1 MELQQLKYFQTVA
14 RLEHFTHAAEEL
26 YISQPSLSR
35 SMARLEEE
43 LGAPLFDREGRQVRL
58 NRLGRTFLRRVER
71 AFYELEEGQR
81 ELADLIGPERG
92 LVALAFL
99 HTVGTRLLPAL
110 LSAFRAEHAQIS
122 FRLYQNSAGVM
133 LSQLEEGE
141 IDLCITSP
149 LYDKPGLGWAHL
161 MTEEIFLAVPA
172 NHPLASRRSVHLR
185 EAADESFI
193 SLKPG
198 YALRNIS
205 DSLCRQAGFEPK
217 VAFEGEEIT
226 TARGL
231 VAAGLGVALV
241 PALAWQGVTDP
252 LPVRLHIEEPICQ
265 RTISLAWVEGR
276 YLSAAARLFR
286 DFVIEH
292 FPRIQAID
300 RY

>member
-14 RLEHFTHAAEEL
+14 RLQHFTRAAEEL

-35 SMARLEEE
+35 SIARLEEE

-58 NRLGRTFLRRVER
+58 NRLGQTFLKRVER
-71 AFYELEEGQR
+71 VFNELEVGQR
-81 ELADLIGPERG
+81 ELQDLIGPEKG
-92 LVALAFL
+92 LVAVAFL
-99 HTVGTRLLPAL
+99 HTVGVRLLPLL
-110 LSAFRAEHAQIS
+110 LSAFRAEHPNIS
-122 FRLYQNSAGVM
+122 FRLFQNSAGVM
-133 LSQLEEGE
+133 LNQLEEGE
-141 IDLCITSP
+141 IDLCISSP

-172 NHPLASRRSVHLR
+172 GHRLAHRKSVKLS
-185 EAADESFI
+185 EAADEYFI

-198 YALRNIS
+198 YALRNIA
-205 DSLCRQAGFEPK
+205 DGLCRQSGFEPK

-231 VAAGLGVALV
+231 VAAGLGVSLV
-241 PALAWQGVTDP
+241 PGLAWQGVTDP
-252 LPVRLHIEEPICQ
+252 LPVRLHIEEPVAQ
-265 RTISLAWVEGR
+265 RTISLAWVENR

-292 FPRIQAID
+292 FAELERKI
-300 RY
+300 

>member
-14 RLEHFTHAAEEL
+14 RLQHFTRAAEEL

-35 SMARLEEE
+35 SIARLEEE

-58 NRLGRTFLRRVER
+58 NRLGQTFLKRVER
-71 AFYELEEGQR
+71 VFNELEVGQR
-81 ELADLIGPERG
+81 ELQDLIGPEKG
-92 LVALAFL
+92 LVAVAFL
-99 HTVGTRLLPAL
+99 HTVGVRLLPLL
-110 LSAFRAEHAQIS
+110 LSAFRAEHPNIS
-122 FRLYQNSAGVM
+122 FRLFQNSAGVM
-133 LSQLEEGE
+133 LNQLEEGE
-141 IDLCITSP
+141 IDLCISSP

-172 NHPLASRRSVHLR
+172 GHRLAHRKSVKLW
-185 EAADESFI
+185 EAADEYFI

-198 YALRNIS
+198 YALRNIA
-205 DSLCRQAGFEPK
+205 DGLCRQSGFEPK

-231 VAAGLGVALV
+231 VAAGLGVSLV
-241 PALAWQGVTDP
+241 PGLAWQGVTDP
-252 LPVRLHIEEPICQ
+252 LPVRLHIEEPVAQ
-265 RTISLAWVEGR
+265 RTISLAWVENR

-292 FPRIQAID
+292 FAELERKI
-300 RY
+300 